1 MVESEGVGLHVFQK
15 VFDKI
20 VAAYWDRIDPIRQGP
35 SRGKLTRGWVSS
47 MGYSRVFVGRGTYGR
62 PEIIGV
68 TREDLYIGSF
78 VSISEGVVIVLAN
91 HNSSGVSLYPFSNVD
106 WLKDTFL
113 KIQNP
118 DKHAVSKGPV
128 VIGNDVWL
136 GRNCII
142 LAGVN
147 IGDGA
152 VIGAG
157 AVVSRD
163 VPPFA
168 VVVGNPS
175 RVVKFRLSDKQIS
188 EITAIGWWEWDSDV
202 LKARETD
209 FFLPP
214 DEFISK
220 FSKERKDT

>member
-1 MVESEGVGLHVFQK
+1 
-15 VFDKI
+15 
-20 VAAYWDRIDPIRQGP
+20 
-35 SRGKLTRGWVSS
+35 
-47 MGYSRVFVGRGTYGR
+47 MGYSGVFVGRGTYGR

-68 TREDLYIGSF
+68 NREELHIGSF

-106 WLKDTFL
+106 WLRGRFAEL
-113 KIQNP
+113 QNP
-118 DKHAVSKGPV
+118 DKHAVTKGAV

-136 GRNCII
+136 GRNSIV
-142 LAGVN
+142 LAGVH

-168 VVVGNPS
+168 VVVGNPG
-175 RVVKFRLSDKQIS
+175 RVVKFRLSEKQIS
-188 EITAIGWWEWDSDV
+188 QITAIGWWDWDSDV
-202 LKARETD
+202 LKKREND
-209 FFLPP
+209 FLLPP
-214 DEFISK
+214 DEFITK
-220 FSKERKDT
+220 FSIQREST